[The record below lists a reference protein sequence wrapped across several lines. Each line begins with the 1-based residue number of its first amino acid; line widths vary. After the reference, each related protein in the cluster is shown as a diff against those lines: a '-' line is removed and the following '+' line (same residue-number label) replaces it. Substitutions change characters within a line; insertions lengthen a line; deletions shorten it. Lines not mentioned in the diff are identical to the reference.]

1 MNFNTLVASAVV
13 TLSLTSIASAQWSNS
28 GGGLNVGFG
37 GSYGKFKDKISET
50 GANGQTVSRTRTIT
64 NNDFRWGVGMG
75 GYSNTNNYGGGYGGG
90 GFYGGG
96 AEYLGGG
103 GGYGR
108 GGYYGGGYGA
118 AVMPYYGGCGYP
130 VVVPYSPF
138 TGCYATPMYA
148 PQVFAPAAV
157 CPQFIVR

>member
-28 GGGLNVGFG
+28 GGGLNIGIG

-50 GANGQTVSRTRTIT
+50 GANGQTASRTRTVT

-90 GFYGGG
+90 GYGGGGFYGGG
-96 AEYLGGG
+96 GGF
-103 GGYGR
+103 
-108 GGYYGGGYGA
+108 YGGGYGA
-118 AVMPYYGGCGYP
+118 AVMPYYGGGGYP
-130 VVVPYSPF
+130 VVIPYSPF

-148 PQVFAPAAV
+148 PQVFVPAAV

>member
-28 GGGLNVGFG
+28 GGGLNIGIG

-50 GANGQTVSRTRTIT
+50 GANGQPASRTRTVT

-90 GFYGGG
+90 GYGGGGFYGGG
-96 AEYLGGG
+96 GGF
-103 GGYGR
+103 
-108 GGYYGGGYGA
+108 YGGGYGA
-118 AVMPYYGGCGYP
+118 AVMPYYGGGGYP
-130 VVVPYSPF
+130 VVIPYSPF

-148 PQVFAPAAV
+148 PQVFVPAAV

>member
-28 GGGLNVGFG
+28 GGGLNVGIG

-50 GANGQTVSRTRTIT
+50 GANGQTVSRTRTVT

-96 AEYLGGG
+96 V
-103 GGYGR
+103 GYGAAVMP
-108 GGYYGGGYGA
+108 YYGGGYGA
-118 AVMPYYGGCGYP
+118 AVMPYYGGGCYP

-138 TGCYATPMYA
+138 TGTFGNPCYA
-148 PQVFAPAAV
+148 PQVFAPAAM

>member
-28 GGGLNVGFG
+28 GGGLNIGIG

-50 GANGQTVSRTRTIT
+50 GANGQTVSRTRTVT

-75 GYSNTNNYGGGYGGG
+75 GYSNTNNYGGGYGYGGG

-96 AEYLGGG
+96 
-103 GGYGR
+103 

-118 AVMPYYGGCGYP
+118 AVMPYYGGGGYP
-130 VVVPYSPF
+130 VVIPYSPF

-148 PQVFAPAAV
+148 PQVFVPAAV

>member
-28 GGGLNVGFG
+28 GGGLNIGIG

-50 GANGQTVSRTRTIT
+50 GANGQTVSRTRTVT

-75 GYSNTNNYGGGYGGG
+75 GYSNTNNYGGGYGYGGG

-96 AEYLGGG
+96 
-103 GGYGR
+103 

-118 AVMPYYGGCGYP
+118 QVMPYYGGGGYP
-130 VVVPYSPF
+130 VVIPYSPF

>member
-1 MNFNTLVASAVV
+1 MNFSTLVTSAVV
-13 TLSLTSIASAQWSNS
+13 SLSLTTVASAQWYSS
-28 GGGLNVGFG
+28 GGGLNIGIG

-50 GANGQTVSRTRTIT
+50 GANGQTVSRTRTVT

-75 GYSNTNNYGGGYGGG
+75 GYSNNNNYGGGYGGG
-90 GFYGGG
+90 FYGGG
-96 AEYLGGG
+96 MEYG
-103 GGYGR
+103 GGYG

-118 AVMPYYGGCGYP
+118 QVMPYYGGGGYP

-148 PQVFAPAAV
+148 PQVFVPAAV

>member
-28 GGGLNVGFG
+28 GGGLNIGIG

-50 GANGQTVSRTRTIT
+50 GANGQTVSRTRTVT
-64 NNDFRWGVGMG
+64 NNDFRWGVGVG
-75 GYSNTNNYGGGYGGG
+75 GYSNTNN
-90 GFYGGG
+90 
-96 AEYLGGG
+96 
-103 GGYGR
+103 
-108 GGYYGGGYGA
+108 YGGGYGA
-118 AVMPYYGGCGYP
+118 AVMPYYGGGGYP

>member
-1 MNFNTLVASAVV
+1 
-13 TLSLTSIASAQWSNS
+13 
-28 GGGLNVGFG
+28 LNIGFG

-50 GANGQTVSRTRTIT
+50 GANGQTVSRTRTVT

-75 GYSNTNNYGGGYGGG
+75 GYSNTNNYGGGYGYGGG

-96 AEYLGGG
+96 
-103 GGYGR
+103 

-118 AVMPYYGGCGYP
+118 AVMPYYGGGGYP

>member
-13 TLSLTSIASAQWSNS
+13 TLSLTSMASAQWSNS
-28 GGGLNVGFG
+28 GGGLNIGIG

-50 GANGQTVSRTRTIT
+50 GANGQTVSRTRTVT

-96 AEYLGGG
+96 
-103 GGYGR
+103 

-118 AVMPYYGGCGYP
+118 QVMPYYGGCGYP
-130 VVVPYSPF
+130 VVIPYSPF
-138 TGCYATPMYA
+138 TGTFGNPCYA
-148 PQVFAPAAV
+148 PQVFVPAAV